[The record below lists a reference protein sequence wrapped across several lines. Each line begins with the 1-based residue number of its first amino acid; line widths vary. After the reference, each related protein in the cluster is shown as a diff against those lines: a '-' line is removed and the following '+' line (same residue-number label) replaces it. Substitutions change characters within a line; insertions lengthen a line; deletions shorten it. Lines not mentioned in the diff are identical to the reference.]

1 MLSIVLGVFLL
12 ATAGLKIH
20 GLYTDPYAQE
30 SILLTPRLL
39 VAVIEVEILLGLWL
53 LSGLAMRGA
62 WLAALAFF
70 AAGASAN
77 VYLAVEGQRSCGCF
91 GRVEVNPWFTLG
103 LDLTATLALL
113 LCRPPPLSVLP
124 SPQAKA
130 YLFKTALA
138 AGAAVVL
145 IGGACLLW
153 NDDLDAALSQL
164 RGEAITVEPDP
175 TDVGEGAAGEKRTFS
190 VQLSNRSAK
199 TVRILGGTTSCS
211 CIATNDLPITIA
223 PGATE
228 TISVEVRFR
237 GSPGR
242 FLHRFYLYTDAEG
255 QRVVVA
261 RFMGRLTASGK

>member
-1 MLSIVLGVFLL
+1 M
-12 ATAGLKIH
+12 
-20 GLYTDPYAQE
+20 
-30 SILLTPRLL
+30 
-39 VAVIEVEILLGLWL
+39 
-53 LSGLAMRGA
+53 GA
-62 WLAALAFF
+62 WTAALGFF
-70 AAGASAN
+70 STVAGVSL
-77 VYLAVEGQRSCGCF
+77 YLALVGQTSCGCF
-91 GRVEVNPWFTLG
+91 GTVAVNPWATLG
-103 LDLTATLALL
+103 LDLTAILALL